1 MSHEASVTITNPG
14 NGNVVGVS
22 LDKLA
27 PHQRKTI
34 VWTVDTAGWE
44 FATNGITIANNSF
57 GQFSDPKLYGN
68 NQKFS
73 WDDAN
78 TDTRLYKYT
87 INVQPVGQ
95 PTMGASLDPTIQNG
109 GINP

>member
-44 FATNGITIANNSF
+44 FATNGITIDNNSF
-57 GQFSDPKLYGN
+57 GQFSDPKLFGN

-109 GINP
+109 AINP